1 MTTPTTIDLEA
12 FVQTCRDALGADD
25 AGDRVADAMAPIVA
39 DRAAMVAE
47 IDRRRADKPGP
58 VIIHRS
64 DELTVLALD
73 VDAGFVSP
81 IHNHTIWAVVG
92 VFQGAE
98 DNVFYR
104 RTATGIEETGRGVLH
119 EGDCLA
125 LPPDAVH
132 RIANYGNAPMRA
144 LHAYG
149 GDLFATQRSQWN
161 EATGEESP
169 FGR

>member
-1 MTTPTTIDLEA
+1 MEPL
-12 FVQTCRDALGADD
+12 
-25 AGDRVADAMAPIVA
+25 VAHK
-39 DRAAMVAE
+39 AAIVAE
-47 IDRRRADKPGP
+47 IDRRHRDTPGP
-58 VIIHRS
+58 VIIHRC

-73 VDAGFVSP
+73 VVAGFVSP
-81 IHNHTIWAVVG
+81 AHNHTIWAVVG

-104 RTATGIEETGRGVLH
+104 RTCDGIVETGRGVLQ

-125 LPPDAVH
+125 LLPDAVH
-132 RIANYGNAPMRA
+132 RISNTGDAPMRA

-149 GDLFATQRSQWN
+149 GDLFATKRSQWDDV
-161 EATGEESP
+161 TGEELP